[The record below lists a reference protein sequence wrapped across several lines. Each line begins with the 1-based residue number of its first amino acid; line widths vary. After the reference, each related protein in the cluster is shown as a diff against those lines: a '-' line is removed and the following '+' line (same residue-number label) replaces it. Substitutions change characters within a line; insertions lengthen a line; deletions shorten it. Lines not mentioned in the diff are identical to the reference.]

1 LQDKVTLKMFAS
13 IIEAGKLERALDLV
27 ERLHLEKSFDLAM
40 TIADNHRKLV
50 SLIEQVKERKFPD
63 QASDD
68 EEPGGDD
75 YDDESVVRRPQTNHG
90 GKRISPDSTQKSRMP
105 FGEAVNRSVR
115 QKQM

>member
-1 LQDKVTLKMFAS
+1 MFAS

-68 EEPGGDD
+68 EEPGDD
-75 YDDESVVRRPQTNHG
+75 YDDESVVRTHNHG
-90 GKRISPDSTQKSRMP
+90 GKRVSPDSTQKSRAP
-105 FGEAVNRSVR
+105 FGEVVHRNVR